1 MCLVLEVIRDQL
13 KKKQREK
20 TLCILYFIYLFIRW
34 VSRERKKEEKSQTK
48 SILAQ
53 VCVDAF
59 FQHSAIFSSID
70 VNIKCLGK
78 CRLVEIVVDLVSLD
92 GCYVKLTFATVNFSN
107 AMIIIKLKK
116 KRRRKN
122 TKMKK
127 KKYTMSNDDE

>member
-13 KKKQREK
+13 KGKQREK
-20 TLCILYFIYLFIRW
+20 TLCILYFIYLFIRR

-48 SILAQ
+48 SRFAQ

-59 FQHSAIFSSID
+59 FQHFAIFSSID

-92 GCYVKLTFATVNFSN
+92 RCYVKLTFATVNFSN

-116 KRRRKN
+116 RRRKN
-122 TKMKK
+122 TKIKK
-127 KKYTMSNDDE
+127 KKYTTSNDDE